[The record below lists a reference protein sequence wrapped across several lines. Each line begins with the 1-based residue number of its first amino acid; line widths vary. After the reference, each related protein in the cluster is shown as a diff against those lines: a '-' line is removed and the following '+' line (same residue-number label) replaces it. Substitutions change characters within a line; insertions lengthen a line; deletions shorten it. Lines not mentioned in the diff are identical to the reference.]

1 MHGRTDCKPSAQAFA
16 SSSRLRS
23 LRACNEALD
32 GIQARL
38 EGYLAQKRRAFPRFH
53 FISNPELLSV
63 LSHTRDPSATQ
74 PHMRKLFEGAER
86 LDLRGEG
93 RTLDVLA
100 MVSAQHEHLPLGKTL
115 KARGAPEGTLLRCM
129 PWLGGRAQP
138 HKAVR
143 HLWSGAIFA
152 VSGGNRLRVFLI
164 LANATSSCPCVHVQ
178 ADRDARSMRCCG
190 SRSTVGIRR
199 NARWH
204 HHQMSI

>member
-1 MHGRTDCKPSAQAFA
+1 MYTKHLNMRPTLAHAWTHRGTDDRQRTQAFA
-16 SSSRLRS
+16 SSSRLRA

-100 MVSAQHEHLPLGKTL
+100 MVSAQRECLPLGKTL
-115 KARGAPEGTLLRCM
+115 KARGAPEGVLLLCL
-129 PWLGGRAQP
+129 PLLG
-138 HKAVR
+138 
-143 HLWSGAIFA
+143 SGAPLPNIF
-152 VSGGNRLRVFLI
+152 
-164 LANATSSCPCVHVQ
+164 Q
-178 ADRDARSMRCCG
+178 
-190 SRSTVGIRR
+190 
-199 NARWH
+199 
-204 HHQMSI
+204 